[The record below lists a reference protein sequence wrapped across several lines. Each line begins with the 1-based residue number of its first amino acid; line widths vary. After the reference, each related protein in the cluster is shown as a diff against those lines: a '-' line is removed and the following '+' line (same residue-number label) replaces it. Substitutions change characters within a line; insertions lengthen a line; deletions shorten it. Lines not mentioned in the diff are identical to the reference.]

1 MGWRR
6 IFRGRRLRRSMRSC
20 TRPRE
25 PLEAQDRPLADCP
38 PPHKVPER
46 PLRVRENPRKT
57 WGRKLQKRPQRGQ
70 GKPLKARGE
79 PLEDR
84 GRPEETKSL
93 LEHLIKSNKERE
105 AAARLTS
112 R

>member
-25 PLEAQDRPLADCP
+25 PFETQDRPLADCP

-70 GKPLKARGE
+70 GKPLKARGG
-79 PLEDR
+79 PQ
-84 GRPEETKSL
+84 ETKSL

-105 AAARLTS
+105 AAARLAS